1 MSQPLPPEKEAPLS
15 PWYQHGGRKIL
26 FVTGTRA
33 DYGKLEP
40 LAIAVREAG
49 FRVGFFITG
58 MHMMARYGETK
69 LEVKRFAG
77 AEFFEFVNQRAG
89 DALDF
94 ILAKTVMGF
103 SDFVHEHRPDL
114 VVVHGDR
121 VEAMAAAIVCAMKYI
136 PSAHVEG
143 GEVSGTIDESIRHC
157 NTKLCSAHFV
167 SCEAARARVLALG
180 EAPESVFN
188 IGSPELDAHARASGV
203 TLAEV
208 RQRYDIGFGEF
219 GIVVFHPV
227 TSEADSMREQARALF
242 GALRDSGRCF
252 VVIAP
257 NNDPGTEEIFHV
269 IEQLPRER
277 FRLIPSMRFA
287 YFSELMRHAAVM
299 VGNSSAGVREAP
311 FLGLP
316 SLDVGTRQNRRASA
330 PSITAAA
337 AADTEAVA
345 AFLRTQWGRR
355 HPRDATFGQ
364 GDAAQRFAQV
374 LGQEAFWARGLQ
386 KVFGGEGGGAAD
398 AAVAVGHDQLSDQT
412 GVHDAG

>member
-1 MSQPLPPEKEAPLS
+1 MTLRTCSPNPPMSSLQPPGNNAPLS
-15 PWYQHGGRKIL
+15 PWDGEGGRKIL

-40 LAIAVREAG
+40 LAIAAREAG

-58 MHMMARYGETK
+58 MHMMSRYGETK

-114 VVVHGDR
+114 VIVHGDR
-121 VEAMAAAIVCAMKYI
+121 VEALAAAIVCAMRYI
-136 PSAHVEG
+136 RCAHVEG

-167 SCEAARARVLALG
+167 SSEAARARVLALG
-180 EAPESVFN
+180 ESADSVFN
-188 IGSPELDAHARASGV
+188 IGSPELDAHARPSGV
-203 TLAEV
+203 SLAEV
-208 RQRYDIGFGEF
+208 RRRYDIGFDEF

-227 TSEADSMREQARALF
+227 TSEADSMGAQAGALF
-242 GALRDSGRCF
+242 GTLRDSGRCF

-257 NNDPGTEEIFHV
+257 NNDPGTEAIFSV

-277 FRLIPSMRFA
+277 FRLIPSMRFS

-330 PSITAAA
+330 PSIWNAAA
-337 AADTEAVA
+337 FDSAAVT
-345 AFLRTQWGRR
+345 AFLRGQWGRR
-355 HPRDATFGQ
+355 HPRDTTFGQ
-364 GDAAQRFAQV
+364 GDAAQRFVRV
-374 LGQEAFWARGLQ
+374 LRWEGFWERGLQ
-386 KVFGGEGGGAAD
+386 KVFGGQEGSD
-398 AAVAVGHDQLSDQT
+398 VAST
-412 GVHDAG
+412 SAPGVAP